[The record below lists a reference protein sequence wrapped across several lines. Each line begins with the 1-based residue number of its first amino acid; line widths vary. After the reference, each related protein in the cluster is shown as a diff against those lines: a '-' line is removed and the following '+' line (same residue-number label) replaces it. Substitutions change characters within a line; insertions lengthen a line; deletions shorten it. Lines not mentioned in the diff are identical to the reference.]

1 MAHSMES
8 EYRKVVLA
16 VLMAVCCLSTTKG
29 QGKFH
34 FDIDYHYNLGLC
46 EKLMGVPLKR
56 SQYKMGGNSIQF
68 TPRYDITRQW
78 SAGIGIGLSRCTN
91 LDYHT
96 MPVYATV
103 RYKAMEKV
111 PNLYIFTDLGYAL
124 KVGDFTK
131 GFTGNIGIGYTHM
144 FKKHFGLNFQIAYNL
159 KRFNDVPVY
168 IYDVDSHETHLF
180 NENSTRHSLSFGVGI
195 TL

>member
-1 MAHSMES
+1 MES

-56 SQYKMGGNSIQF
+56 SQYKMGGNSVQLSS
-68 TPRYDITRQW
+68 RYDITPRW
-78 SAGIGIGLSRCTN
+78 SAGMGIGLSRYTN
-91 LDYHT
+91 LDYNT
-96 MPVYATV
+96 LPVFATV
-103 RYKAMEKV
+103 RYKAIEKV
-111 PNLYIFTDLGYAL
+111 PDIYLFSDLGYAL
-124 KVGDFTK
+124 KVGEFTK
-131 GFTGNIGIGYTHM
+131 GINGNIGIGYTHM
-144 FKKHFGLNFQIAYNL
+144 FQKHFGLNFQIAYNV
-159 KRFNDVPVY
+159 KRFNDIPVY
-168 IYDVDSHETHLF
+168 IYDVDSQETHLF
-180 NENSTRHSLSFGVGI
+180 NENGTRHSLSFGVGI

>member
-1 MAHSMES
+1 MTQSRKS
-8 EYRKVVLA
+8 GYRKIILAIVLA
-16 VLMAVCCLSTTKG
+16 VGGLTAIKG
-29 QGKFH
+29 QSRFH

-46 EKLMGVPLKR
+46 EKIMGVTLKR
-56 SQYKMGGNSIQF
+56 GQYKMGGNSVQLSS
-68 TPRYDITRQW
+68 RYDITPRW
-78 SAGIGIGLSRCTN
+78 SAGMGIGLSRYTN
-91 LDYHT
+91 LDYNT
-96 MPVYATV
+96 LPVFATV
-103 RYKAMEKV
+103 RYKAIEKV
-111 PNLYIFTDLGYAL
+111 PDIYLFSDLGYAL
-124 KVGDFTK
+124 KVGEFTK
-131 GFTGNIGIGYTHM
+131 GITGNIGIGYTHM

>member
-68 TPRYDITRQW
+68 TPTLRH
-78 SAGIGIGLSRCTN
+78 N
-91 LDYHT
+91 
-96 MPVYATV
+96 PTV
-103 RYKAMEKV
+103 VCR
-111 PNLYIFTDLGYAL
+111 N
-124 KVGDFTK
+124 
-131 GFTGNIGIGYTHM
+131 
-144 FKKHFGLNFQIAYNL
+144 
-159 KRFNDVPVY
+159 
-168 IYDVDSHETHLF
+168 
-180 NENSTRHSLSFGVGI
+180 RHWA
-195 TL
+195 